1 MRDLSNVVCISALL
15 VILVLAFSPA
25 QCKDASV
32 EITSSA
38 FKPGNAVVD
47 AGSTVTWINNDTSSH
62 KVIGDGGRFESG
74 ELAPGMSFS
83 LAFSSPGAYHY
94 SCGTH
99 PSMRGTV
106 SVVPRRASAGRSA
119 QGTAASSKPVY
130 QSIIATAHQA
140 DLVSAELDTPFRLKI
155 GQSGTIKDED
165 IEIKLLNVTEDSRCP
180 SDVECIWAG
189 RATVSVDVIRSGRD
203 GGSFT
208 LTLGSPYETLASKSL
223 NEYSLRLE
231 KLEPYPISRQ
241 RIELSDYVAT
251 LVMQK
256 GKTAEKT

>member
-15 VILVLAFSPA
+15 VILALAFSPA

-38 FKPGNAVVD
+38 FRPGNAVVD
-47 AGSTVTWINNDTSSH
+47 AGSTVTWTNNDTSSH

-74 ELAPGMSFS
+74 DLAPGKSFS

-106 SVVPRRASAGRSA
+106 SVVPRRASAGGSA
-119 QGTAASSKPVY
+119 QGAAASSKPAY
-130 QSIIATAHQA
+130 QSIIAPAHQ
-140 DLVSAELDTPFRLKI
+140 VSAELDTPFRLKI
-155 GQSGTIKDED
+155 GQTGIIKGED

-189 RATVSVDVIRSGRD
+189 RATVSVNVIRSGRD
-203 GGSFT
+203 GGSFN
-208 LTLGSPYETLASKSL
+208 LTLGSPYEALASKSL
-223 NEYSLRLE
+223 DGYSLRLD

-251 LVMQK
+251 LIMQK
-256 GKTAEKT
+256 NKTAEKT